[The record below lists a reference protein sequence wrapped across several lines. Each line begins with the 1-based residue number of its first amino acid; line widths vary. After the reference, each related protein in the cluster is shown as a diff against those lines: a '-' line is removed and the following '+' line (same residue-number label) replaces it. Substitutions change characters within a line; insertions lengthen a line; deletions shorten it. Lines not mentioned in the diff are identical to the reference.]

1 MSDNLTYCT
10 FLPFFA
16 SALRCLLRDLR
27 GWDVFCASALLL
39 FAVLSSGFALSMF
52 FFGLV
57 CVSPPVFR
65 CFLGKRPSSR
75 LTEAAKTPPRLFLC
89 LAEQASENDHYDVMQ
104 DNRRGGGGGGLEL
117 CHSVW
122 PCFTTSLCMC
132 MSVRAICRRTLPY
145 TRFLCHRPSRA
156 VCLWGFF
163 VVVSFV
169 SSVCDI
175 VSRPDSAEGFSSC
188 PSTGSRNEEKDWEND
203 STTSSTPS
211 NNEYT
216 GRRHACNQHI
226 VWWD

>member
-1 MSDNLTYCT
+1 
-10 FLPFFA
+10 
-16 SALRCLLRDLR
+16 
-27 GWDVFCASALLL
+27 
-39 FAVLSSGFALSMF
+39 MF

-104 DNRRGGGGGGLEL
+104 DNRRGGFRIVSQRLTL
-117 CHSVW
+117 FYHVSLYVHVCPCHLS
-122 PCFTTSLCMC
+122 PYAS
-132 MSVRAICRRTLPY
+132 IHTL
-145 TRFLCHRPSRA
+145 LCHRPSRA

-226 VWWD
+226 V